1 MKKTFIPVAL
11 YFALISPFAYAQVTE
26 IEANNNF
33 ADAQNIPTGELV
45 VTGELGTGD
54 PAETIISLNPQNIDG
69 STTLELIAYSFG
81 TANGL
86 APNTTYVVQTVE
98 PEDSGAFDELDTVIG
113 QYAAPYSPGADFI
126 KFDDD
131 GGDRRLSSFE
141 ATTDASGN
149 LFLAVSGFTDT
160 GVLTETDDQGSFG
173 LEVTTL
179 GSETPDFFRFTG
191 LNPSLQYTVN
201 TSSNGGDDVD
211 TRLAWVT
218 VDELLADN
226 DDFGESLFS
235 QIVITPDANGE
246 ATIVVTGSDDTALN
260 GGYNAIGSY
269 RLTLSVGTEVLLG
282 DANLDGVVDFLDI
295 TPFITLLTTNDFLAE
310 ADINGDGAVTF
321 LDITPLIDILTS
333 R

>member
-11 YFALISPFAYAQVTE
+11 YFALISTLAYAQVAE
-26 IEANNNF
+26 IESNNNF
-33 ADAQNIPTGELV
+33 ANAQVIPTGELV

-69 STTLELIAYSFG
+69 STTMELIAYSFG

-98 PEDSGAFDELDTVIG
+98 PADNAAFDELDTVIG

-131 GGDRRLSSFE
+131 GGDRRLSAFE
-141 ATTDASGN
+141 VATDGAGN
-149 LFLAVSGFTDT
+149 LYLAVSGFTGA
-160 GVLTETDDQGSFG
+160 GVLAETDDQGSFG

-191 LNPSLQYTVN
+191 LNPSFQYTVT

-211 TRLAWVT
+211 TRLAWIT
-218 VDELLADN
+218 DDALLEQN
-226 DDFGESLFS
+226 DDFGGGPFS
-235 QIVITPDANGE
+235 QIVITPDASGE
-246 ATIVVTGSDDTALN
+246 ATIVVTGSEDRALD
-260 GGYNAIGSY
+260 GDYNAIGNY
-269 RLTLSVGTEVLLG
+269 RLTLTVGIEVVLG
-282 DANLDGVVDFLDI
+282 DTNLDGEVDFSDI
-295 TPFITLLTTNDFLAE
+295 APFITILASDGFLTQADVNQDNLVDFSDIAGFITLLAGN
-310 ADINGDGAVTF
+310 
-321 LDITPLIDILTS
+321 
-333 R
+333 